1 MEWDVLGDTW
11 TTYAPPCRDFY
22 DLTSDPEMAGEICRR
37 QNKMMSIS
45 FHGRT
50 CRCCCNSFFVFF
62 FSFLFLF
69 FFFLSFS
76 FVFSPFFSLP
86 VFLCVSFFFTLL
98 PCSCF
103 ASEVV
108 FIVSVSRAWHSFKI
122 ILQSCGESDATF
134 HFSSRNLVWPILW
147 DWTSVFFEGLCVV
160 YSDTECHSSWRN
172 LVWLT
177 VIRSS
182 YTATLN

>member
-22 DLTSDPEMAGEICRR
+22 GLTSDPEMAGEICRR

-62 FSFLFLF
+62 VLFFLFIF
-69 FFFLSFS
+69 SSLSFC
-76 FVFSPFFSLP
+76 VCLFS
-86 VFLCVSFFFTLL
+86 TLL
-98 PCSCF
+98 PCSRF

-122 ILQSCGESDATF
+122 ILKSCGESDATF
-134 HFSSRNLVWPILW
+134 HFSSRNLVWLILW

-182 YTATLN
+182 HTATLN